1 MILNRNFQLASDM
14 FETVS
19 HNQHIRLALDYQYIT
34 HSFLA
39 ISSNHHYTFGK
50 VENQIVTKEVVIAGF
65 RSNREMALDVFLL
78 QSFKR
83 GEFQQSPPRRK
94 EY

>member
-39 ISSNHHYTFGK
+39 ISSNHHYTFGE
-50 VENQIVTKEVVIAGF
+50 VENQIVTKEVVIAGVQ
-65 RSNREMALDVFLL
+65 ALIRLPL
-78 QSFKR
+78 QHCLSAADGHCGNGKM
-83 GEFQQSPPRRK
+83 
-94 EY
+94 